1 MDQSAGAA
9 KTKCH
14 KLGSLQNRPFFL
26 TVLEAGRSRSRC
38 QAIQFLVR
46 VLFLAWR
53 QLPSCCMSTWPFLST
68 CVRTET
74 ERESKPSAISSYKG
88 TNSIMRG
95 PPSWPCLT
103 LNTSQTP
110 HPQYYHIGI
119 RASTYAFQEN
129 TFSPQHHINIRNSLC
144 LIVIIEKQTL
154 DWEEN
159 VLHIWQ
165 SLFIWVSKC

>member
-46 VLFLAWR
+46 LLLLAWR
-53 QLPSCCMSTWPFLST
+53 QLPSFCMSTWPFLST
-68 CVRTET
+68 CVRTEI

-95 PPSWPCLT
+95 PLSWTYLT

-129 TFSPQHHINIRNSLC
+129 TNFQSTIPHKHQKLSMFNSNNRKTNTGLRRKRVTYMTVT
-144 LIVIIEKQTL
+144 IHMGK
-154 DWEEN
+154 
-159 VLHIWQ
+159 
-165 SLFIWVSKC
+165 